1 MGFVLKDQEDAAISG
16 YIAAT
21 TSRTAAAFSTEMM
34 RLVDDRAM
42 VTIDHSV
49 G

>member
-21 TSRTAAAFSTEMM
+21 TSRAAASSTEMM